1 MTFLIAWKF
10 WHIYKV
16 LLIFE
21 NCFFLSCLL
30 GQEKHQ
36 EKEILSDCELVPFSS
51 NNCRFQSIN
60 FWCSKACPPFCFY
73 KLIKLF
79 IWYQEPPEGSN
90 LYFNLWRNSY
100 PRYCCRTIF
109 KVINIMLRNFQLKV
123 NLIRALFYVSPH
135 GMIQKVFCLSS
146 VWGSRLLLYLLCTFK
161 CRQSRGFG
169 DKAW

>member
-1 MTFLIAWKF
+1 MKILTQLQSPVDF
-10 WHIYKV
+10 WN
-16 LLIFE
+16 L
-21 NCFFLSCLL
+21 FFLSCLL
-30 GQEKHQ
+30 GQERHQ

-51 NNCRFQSIN
+51 NNWRFQSIN

-123 NLIRALFYVSPH
+123 DLIRALFCVSLH
-135 GMIQKVFCLSS
+135 GMIQKCFAFHLPEEVSFYYIYFAPFNASS
-146 VWGSRLLLYLLCTFK
+146 LEDLGEKVW
-161 CRQSRGFG
+161 
-169 DKAW
+169 